1 MFNYYLQKV
10 VKGEDLNLSEMESA
24 MEMIMDGK
32 VTHSQLA
39 GFLVAL
45 HIKGETVDEITA
57 SAMVMRKK
65 ALPLNLENNSLIDT
79 CGTGGDAKGTFNI
92 STAVAFV
99 LAAANIPV
107 AKHGNRSVSS
117 KSGSADVL
125 EAFGINISLPTS
137 LIEKCLKEIGIAFL
151 FAQDF
156 HKATKHAAVPRK
168 ELGIRTIFNVLGPL
182 TNPANV
188 KYQLMGIYDPN
199 LVLPIA
205 EVLKNLGVK
214 RGMVV
219 HGAGGIDE
227 LSLSGKNKVAFL
239 KEGKIE
245 EIEISPQD
253 LGLKVSTL
261 EEIQGGSAQEN
272 KDIILNIFEN
282 KEKGAKRDVVV
293 LNSAAG
299 LYVAN
304 KVNSL
309 EEGIKYAQE
318 IIDSK
323 KALKKLNEMIEF
335 TNLLSLEEKSS

>member
-10 VKGEDLNLSEMESA
+10 VKGENLSLDEMEQA
-24 MEMIMDGK
+24 MEMIMEGK
-32 VTHSQLA
+32 VTHSQLS

-45 HIKGETVDEITA
+45 HMKGETVEEITA
-57 SAMVMRKK
+57 SAKVMKEK
-65 ALPLNLENNSLIDT
+65 ATPISVESNELMDT

-92 STAVAFV
+92 STAVAFI
-99 LAAANIPV
+99 LAAAGVVV

-125 EAFGINISLPTS
+125 ESLGVNISLPPS
-137 LIEKCLKEIGIAFL
+137 SIERCLKEINIAFL
-151 FAQDF
+151 FAQNF

-199 LVLPIA
+199 LVYPIA
-205 EVLKNLGVK
+205 EVLNNLGVK
-214 RGMVV
+214 RAMVV
-219 HGAGGIDE
+219 HGAEGIDE
-227 LSLSGKNKVAFL
+227 FSLSGKNKVAFL
-239 KEGKIE
+239 NEGKIE
-245 EIEISPQD
+245 KLEISPED
-253 LGLKVSTL
+253 LGLKKCSIQ
-261 EEIQGGSAQEN
+261 EIQGGSAEEN
-272 KDIILNIFEN
+272 RRIILNIFN
-282 KEKGAKRDVVV
+282 GEKGPKRDVVV

-309 EEGIKYAQE
+309 EEGISYAQD
-318 IIDSK
+318 IIDSG
-323 KALKKLNEMIEF
+323 KAMEKLEEMVEF
-335 TNLLSLEEKSS
+335 TNFLSLQAKTS

>member
-10 VKGEDLNLSEMESA
+10 VKGENLSLDEMEQA
-24 MEMIMDGK
+24 MEMIMEGK
-32 VTHSQLA
+32 VTHSQLS

-45 HIKGETVDEITA
+45 HMKGETVEEITA
-57 SAMVMRKK
+57 SAKVMKEK
-65 ALPLNLENNSLIDT
+65 ATPIYIENGELMDT

-92 STAVAFV
+92 STAVAFI
-99 LAAANIPV
+99 LAAAGVVV

-125 EAFGINISLPTS
+125 ESLGINISLPPS
-137 LIEKCLKEIGIAFL
+137 SVERCLKEINIAFL

-182 TNPANV
+182 TNPANI

-199 LVLPIA
+199 LVYPIA
-205 EVLKNLGVK
+205 EVLNNLGVK
-214 RGMVV
+214 RAMVV
-219 HGAGGIDE
+219 HGSGGIDE
-227 LSLSGKNKVAFL
+227 FSLSGKNKVAFL
-239 KEGKIE
+239 NEGKIE
-245 EIEISPQD
+245 KLEISPED
-253 LGLKVSTL
+253 LGLKKCSIQ
-261 EEIQGGSAQEN
+261 EIQGGSAEEN
-272 KDIILNIFEN
+272 KRIILNIFNGEM
-282 KEKGAKRDVVV
+282 GPKRDVVV

-309 EEGIKYAQE
+309 EEGISFAQE
-318 IIDSK
+318 IIDSG
-323 KALKKLNEMIEF
+323 KAKKKLEEMVEF
-335 TNLLSLEEKSS
+335 TNFLSLQAKTS

>member
-10 VKGEDLNLSEMESA
+10 VKGENLSLDEMEQA
-24 MEMIMDGK
+24 MEMIMEGK
-32 VTHSQLA
+32 VTHSQLS

-45 HIKGETVDEITA
+45 HMKGETVEEITA
-57 SAMVMRKK
+57 SAKVMKEK
-65 ALPLNLENNSLIDT
+65 ATPIYIENNDLMDT

-92 STAVAFV
+92 STAVAFI
-99 LAAANIPV
+99 LAAAGVAV

-125 EAFGINISLPTS
+125 ESLGVNISLPPS
-137 LIEKCLKEIGIAFL
+137 SVERCLKEINIAFL

-199 LVLPIA
+199 LVYPIA
-205 EVLKNLGVK
+205 EVLNNLGVK
-214 RGMVV
+214 RAMVV
-219 HGAGGIDE
+219 HGSGGIDE
-227 LSLSGKNKVAFL
+227 FSLSGKNKVAFL
-239 KEGKIE
+239 NEGKIE
-245 EIEISPQD
+245 KLEISPED
-253 LGLKVSTL
+253 LGLKKYSIQ
-261 EEIQGGSAQEN
+261 EIQGGSAEEN
-272 KDIILNIFEN
+272 RRIILSIFNGEM
-282 KEKGAKRDVVV
+282 GPKRDVVV

-304 KVNSL
+304 KVNNL
-309 EEGIKYAQE
+309 EEGITYAQE

-323 KALKKLNEMIEF
+323 KAMKKLEEMVEF
-335 TNLLSLEEKSS
+335 TNFLSLQAKTS

>member
-10 VKGEDLNLSEMESA
+10 VKGENLSLDEMEQA
-24 MEMIMDGK
+24 MEMIMEGK
-32 VTHSQLA
+32 VTHSQLS

-45 HIKGETVDEITA
+45 HMKGETVEEITA
-57 SAMVMRKK
+57 SAKVMKEK
-65 ALPLNLENNSLIDT
+65 ATPISIESGELMDT

-92 STAVAFV
+92 STAVAFI
-99 LAAANIPV
+99 LAAAGVAV

-125 EAFGINISLPTS
+125 ESLGVNISLPPS
-137 LIEKCLKEIGIAFL
+137 SVERCLKEINIAFL

-199 LVLPIA
+199 LVYPIA
-205 EVLKNLGVK
+205 EVLNNLGVK
-214 RGMVV
+214 RAMVV

-227 LSLSGKNKVAFL
+227 FSLSGKNKVAFL
-239 KEGKIE
+239 NEGKIE
-245 EIEISPQD
+245 KLEISPED
-253 LGLKVSTL
+253 LGLKEFSIQ
-261 EEIQGGSAQEN
+261 EIQGGSSEEN
-272 KDIILNIFEN
+272 RRIILNIFNGEM
-282 KEKGAKRDVVV
+282 GPKRDVVV

-309 EEGIKYAQE
+309 EEGITYAQE

-323 KALKKLNEMIEF
+323 KAMAKLEEMVEF
-335 TNLLSLEEKSS
+335 TNFLSLQAKTS

>member
-10 VKGEDLNLSEMESA
+10 VKGENLDLDEMKQA
-24 MEMIMDGK
+24 MAMIMEGK
-32 VTHSQLA
+32 VTHSQLS

-45 HIKGETVDEITA
+45 HMKGETVEEITA
-57 SAMVMRKK
+57 SAKVMKEK
-65 ALPLNLENNSLIDT
+65 AIPIYIESCELMDT

-92 STAVAFV
+92 STAVAFI
-99 LAAANIPV
+99 LAAAGVAV

-125 EAFGINISLPTS
+125 ESLGVNISLPPS
-137 LIEKCLKEIGIAFL
+137 SVERCLKEINIAFL

-199 LVLPIA
+199 LVYPIA
-205 EVLKNLGVK
+205 KVLNNLGVK
-214 RGMVV
+214 RAMVV

-227 LSLSGKNKVAFL
+227 FSLSGKNKVAFL
-239 KEGKIE
+239 NEGKIE
-245 EIEISPQD
+245 KLEISPED
-253 LGLKVSTL
+253 LGLKEFSIQ
-261 EEIQGGSAQEN
+261 EIQGGSSEEN
-272 KDIILNIFEN
+272 RRIILNIFNGEM
-282 KEKGAKRDVVV
+282 GPKRDVVV

-309 EEGIKYAQE
+309 EEGITYAQE

-323 KALKKLNEMIEF
+323 KAMAKLEEMVEF
-335 TNLLSLEEKSS
+335 TNFLSLQAKTS

>member
-10 VKGEDLNLSEMESA
+10 VKGENLSLDEMEQA
-24 MEMIMDGK
+24 MEMIMEGK
-32 VTHSQLA
+32 VTHSQLS

-45 HIKGETVDEITA
+45 HMKGETVEEITA
-57 SAMVMRKK
+57 SAKVMKEK
-65 ALPLNLENNSLIDT
+65 ATPISIESGELMDT

-92 STAVAFV
+92 STAVSFI
-99 LAAANIPV
+99 LAAAGVVV

-125 EAFGINISLPTS
+125 ESLGVNISLPPS
-137 LIEKCLKEIGIAFL
+137 SIERCLKEINIAFL

-199 LVLPIA
+199 LVYPIA
-205 EVLKNLGVK
+205 EVLNNLGVK
-214 RGMVV
+214 RAMVV
-219 HGAGGIDE
+219 HGSEGIDE
-227 LSLSGKNKVAFL
+227 FSLSGKNKVAFL
-239 KEGKIE
+239 NEGKIE
-245 EIEISPQD
+245 KLEISPED
-253 LGLKVSTL
+253 LGLKKCIIQ
-261 EEIQGGSAQEN
+261 EIQGGSAEEN
-272 KDIILNIFEN
+272 RRIILNIFNGEM
-282 KEKGAKRDVVV
+282 GPKRDVVV

-309 EEGIKYAQE
+309 EKGISYAQE
-318 IIDSK
+318 IIDSG
-323 KALKKLNEMIEF
+323 KAMKKLEEMVEF
-335 TNLLSLEEKSS
+335 TNFLSLQAKTS

>member
-10 VKGEDLNLSEMESA
+10 VKGENLSLDEMEQA
-24 MEMIMDGK
+24 MEMIMEGK
-32 VTHSQLA
+32 VTHSQLS

-45 HIKGETVDEITA
+45 HMKGETVEEITA
-57 SAMVMRKK
+57 SAKVMKEK
-65 ALPLNLENNSLIDT
+65 ATPIYIENNDLMDT

-92 STAVAFV
+92 STAVAFI
-99 LAAANIPV
+99 LAAAGVAV

-117 KSGSADVL
+117 KSGSADAL
-125 EAFGINISLPTS
+125 ESLGVNISLPPS
-137 LIEKCLKEIGIAFL
+137 SVERCLKEINIAFL

-199 LVLPIA
+199 LVYPIA
-205 EVLKNLGVK
+205 EVLNNLGVK
-214 RGMVV
+214 RAMVV
-219 HGAGGIDE
+219 HGSGGIDE
-227 LSLSGKNKVAFL
+227 FSLSGKNKVAFL
-239 KEGKIE
+239 NEGKIE
-245 EIEISPQD
+245 KLEISPED
-253 LGLKVSTL
+253 LGLKKYSIQ
-261 EEIQGGSAQEN
+261 EIQGGSAEEN
-272 KDIILNIFEN
+272 RRIILSIFNGEM
-282 KEKGAKRDVVV
+282 GPKRDVVV

-304 KVNSL
+304 KVNNL
-309 EEGIKYAQE
+309 EEGITYAQE

-323 KALKKLNEMIEF
+323 KAMKKLEEMVEF
-335 TNLLSLEEKSS
+335 TNFLSLQAKTS